1 LGVPAF
7 LRRRYG
13 LALLRQGPDAAL
25 YLAGRYR
32 AEHAAAR
39 AMEHML
45 REPVHAAFVEDSARC
60 FVEAESDVSE
70 VLVPG
75 PNGVAACI
83 GELIERARPN
93 DARLVRMHDHLW
105 LRIWLAARERRPA
118 ETRDIV
124 LSLRGQETQSVD

>member
-1 LGVPAF
+1 MPDLEFAPSLIPAF

-45 REPVHAAFVEDSARC
+45 REPVHAAFVEDSAWNLE
-60 FVEAESDVSE
+60 EAETADTTE

-75 PNGVAACI
+75 PNGVVATHR
-83 GELIERARPN
+83 RA
-93 DARLVRMHDHLW
+93 D
-105 LRIWLAARERRPA
+105 
-118 ETRDIV
+118 
-124 LSLRGQETQSVD
+124 